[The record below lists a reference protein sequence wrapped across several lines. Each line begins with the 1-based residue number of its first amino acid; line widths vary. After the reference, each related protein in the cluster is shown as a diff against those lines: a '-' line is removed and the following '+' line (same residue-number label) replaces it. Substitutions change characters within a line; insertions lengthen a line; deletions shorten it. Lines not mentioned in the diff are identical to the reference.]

1 MKWQPTRF
9 GFVLRLEAGEEIF
22 SSHQRYAERFR
33 LRSGTVTGL
42 GAVGETELGFFHPAT
57 REYSR
62 RRFTG
67 DYEIGSLIGNLSE
80 LEGRPHPH
88 CHLVISG
95 PDFVAH
101 AGHLFRAVVST
112 TCEITIATDPDP
124 LLRVSRPDL
133 GFHPLEPVES
143 DGDDSATS

>member
-22 SSHQRYAERFR
+22 ASLRRFAE
-33 LRSGTVTGL
+33 LQGIRSGTVTGL

-62 RRFTG
+62 RSFTG
-67 DYEIGSLIGNLSE
+67 DYEIGSLTGNLSE
-80 LEGRPHPH
+80 FEGHPHPH

-101 AGHLFRAVVST
+101 AGHLFRAVVSV

-124 LLRVSRPDL
+124 LLRMARPDL
-133 GFHPLEPVES
+133 GFHPLEPSQSEA
-143 DGDDSATS
+143 DETS

>member
-1 MKWQPTRF
+1 MKWQATRF
-9 GFVLRLEAGEEIF
+9 GFVLRLQAGEEIF
-22 SSHQRYAERFR
+22 GSIQRFAERHGI
-33 LRSGTVTGL
+33 RSAILTGL

-57 REYSR
+57 REYSK

-101 AGHLFRAVVST
+101 AGHLFRAVVSV
-112 TCEITIATDPDP
+112 TCEIAIATDPDP
-124 LLRVSRPDL
+124 LLRIPRPDL
-133 GFHPLEPVES
+133 GFHRLEPSES
-143 DGDDSATS
+143 DETATS